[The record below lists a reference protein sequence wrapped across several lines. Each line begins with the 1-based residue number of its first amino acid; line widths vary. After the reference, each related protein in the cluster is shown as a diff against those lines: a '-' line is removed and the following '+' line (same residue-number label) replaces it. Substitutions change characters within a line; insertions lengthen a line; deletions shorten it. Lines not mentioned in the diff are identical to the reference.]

1 MKRIAPN
8 IYHIFSGTNSRL
20 LVTCLVAGMLLS
32 SCKKFVAVEDPP
44 NQLTKDKV
52 FTSDKSATSAMLSIY
67 IDIMNDQYGNAGS
80 FVCFSMSS
88 LAGMSANE
96 MIWTQSNTTAPIFQ
110 EYNDHNL
117 TPENIYVHT
126 IWKDGYRYIF
136 RINEI
141 IKGAPTGTNMTEE
154 VKRQLEGEAKFMRAF
169 CYFYLVNLFGD
180 VPLILDTDYQENM
193 LVPRTS
199 AAKVWEQIIADLK
212 DAKTLL
218 KEAYPTA
225 EKLRPN
231 IHTAGALLARAYL
244 YLGKWEDAEKEA
256 NDIIQS
262 NKYGTGLP
270 ALSEVFKKTSP
281 EAIWQLQPVRDNF
294 NTAEGSQFRAAPG
307 SRPNYELTQQM
318 LNAFEADDDRKQEWV
333 GFSDPLNNPTWA
345 YPSKYKAAAEPLKE
359 YYVMFRLAEQYLI
372 RSEAR
377 ARQGAAKLLTAK
389 QDLDVV
395 RTRAGLLPTTAT
407 DEAAV
412 LLAIEQERRVEFFA
426 EFGHRWFDL
435 KRTNKAEAVLK
446 PVSPPGTWKEG
457 DVLYPI
463 PGLEMRANPK
473 LDQNEAYK

>member
-1 MKRIAPN
+1 MKRIAS
-8 IYHIFSGTNSRL
+8 IIHHIFSGAGSRL
-20 LVTCLVAGMLLS
+20 LVTVLAAGMLLS
-32 SCKKFVAVEDPP
+32 SCEKFVAVEDPP
-44 NQLTKDKV
+44 HQLTKDKV

-96 MIWTQSNTTAPIFQ
+96 MTWTQSNTTAPIFQ
-110 EYNDHNL
+110 EYNDHEL

-126 IWKDGYRYIF
+126 IWKDGYRYIY

-141 IKGAPTGTNMTEE
+141 ISGLPTATNMTEE
-154 VKRQLEGEAKFMRAF
+154 VKKQLEGEAKFMRAF
-169 CYFYLVNLFGD
+169 SYFYFVNLFGD
-180 VPLILDTDYQENM
+180 VPLVLGTDYQENM
-193 LVPRTS
+193 IIPRTP
-199 AAKVWEQIIADLK
+199 AAKVWEQVITDLK
-212 DAKTLL
+212 EAKALL
-218 KEAYPTA
+218 KETYPTP
-225 EKLRPN
+225 ERLRPN
-231 IHTAGALLARAYL
+231 LHTAGALLARAYL
-244 YLGKWEDAEKEA
+244 YLGKWEDAEREA
-256 NDIIQS
+256 DAIIQS
-262 NKYGTGLP
+262 GKYGTGLP
-270 ALSEVFKKTSP
+270 ALNTVFKKTSP
-281 EAIWQLQPVRDNF
+281 EAIWQLQPVRANF
-294 NTAEGSQFRAAPG
+294 NTAEGSQFNAANG
-307 SRPNYELTQQM
+307 SRPNYELTKDM
-318 LNAFEADDDRKQEWV
+318 LDAFETDDDRKQEWV
-333 GFSDPLNNPTWA
+333 GFSDPVNNPAWA
-345 YPSKYKAAAEPLKE
+345 FPAKYKAGNGAVTE

-446 PVSPPGTWKEG
+446 PVSPPGTWKDG

-473 LDQNEAYK
+473 LEQNEAYK